1 MSALSFQKNISLGPM
16 TSWQVGGPAEYYFCP
31 TTVDEL
37 KQALVEARKQ
47 KLEVHFLSGGT
58 NVLIHDEGVSGLV
71 LHLKALKQVKTRES
85 AGRLEIEA
93 DCGVSK
99 SELLKIF
106 LKAKLAPALF
116 LAGIPGDVGGGIVMN
131 AGIGEAITPREFV
144 EITDWVEVL
153 RPSGEVQ
160 KLEKTDLAW
169 SYRHC
174 EGWAPGVIVRAG
186 LSWPMEPEEDILT
199 RVKEAN
205 RLRLQKQPL
214 EWPSC
219 GSVFVNPKGH
229 KAGQLIESCGL
240 KGFQIGEA
248 QVSPKHANF
257 IINRGKCTAI
267 DILRVIEHVQATVFK
282 EKGVRLKTEVV
293 SLGKW

>member
-1 MSALSFQKNISLGPM
+1 MSATALQKNVPLGPM
-16 TSWQVGGPAEYYFCP
+16 TSWQVGGPAEYYSCP
-31 TTVDEL
+31 ATIE
-37 KQALVEARKQ
+37 ALEAALAEARKRA
-47 KLEVHFLSGGT
+47 LEVTFLSGGT
-58 NVLIHDEGVSGLV
+58 NVLIHDLGVSGLV
-71 LHLKALKQVKTRES
+71 LHLKALKQVRTQERG
-85 AGRLEIEA
+85 GRFEIEA
-93 DCGVSK
+93 DCGVAK

-131 AGIGEAITPREFV
+131 AGVGEAINPREFE
-144 EITDWVEVL
+144 EITDWIDVL
-153 RPSGEVQ
+153 RPSGGIERL
-160 KLEKTDLAW
+160 KKTDLSW

-174 EGWAPGVIVRAG
+174 QGWAPGVILRAG
-186 LSWPMEPEEDILT
+186 LSWPMDPQEDILT

-214 EWPSC
+214 DWPSC
-219 GSVFVNPKGH
+219 GSVFVNPEGH

-248 QVSPKHANF
+248 QVSLKHANF
-257 IINRGKCTAI
+257 IINRGKCTAT
-267 DILRVIEHVQATVFK
+267 DIRQVIAHVQAIVLK